1 MGRGDDLN
9 IGGDGINGWVDGIKP
24 EIWRVDGIKVD
35 GIGGSMFA
43 TLVITITV
51 QSSLISQIKFA
62 GFKYVGG
69 LSK

>member
-24 EIWRVDGIKVD
+24 EIWRVDRIKGD

-43 TLVITITV
+43 TLIRT
-51 QSSLISQIKFA
+51 
-62 GFKYVGG
+62 
-69 LSK
+69 